1 MVVLDAEDTDVVV
14 LSAYV
19 SHKIDGRLAILRKH
33 KLINCS
39 TLCPNDISD
48 ILIPLHVHSGTTCR
62 FFGHGKK
69 TIYNNGTNTEI
80 ARGLLK

>member
-1 MVVLDAEDTDVVV
+1 MADYECLHIEADTILLYVVLDAEDTDVVV

-19 SHKIDGRLAILRKH
+19 SHKIDGTLAIMRKH

-48 ILIPLHVHSGTTCR
+48 ILIPLHACTQWM
-62 FFGHGKK
+62 
-69 TIYNNGTNTEI
+69 
-80 ARGLLK
+80 